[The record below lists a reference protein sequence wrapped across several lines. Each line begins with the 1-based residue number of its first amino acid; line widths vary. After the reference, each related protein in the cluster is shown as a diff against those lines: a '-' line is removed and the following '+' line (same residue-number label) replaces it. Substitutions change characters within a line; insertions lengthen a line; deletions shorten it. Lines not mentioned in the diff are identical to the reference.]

1 MRVPIS
7 WLKEYVDVAL
17 SADDLADLVTNAGL
31 EVEKVEKIGIDGA
44 ELVWDR
50 ERILLGHI
58 LRVEEHPNADTL
70 VLAHVDY
77 GAAEPKVV
85 VTGAP
90 NLKPLVGQGD
100 LADQQLYGA
109 IILEGA
115 TYLNPYKNNKP
126 TTLKGKALRGIY
138 NDSMLCSQVE
148 LGVGDDHD
156 GIMILRKD
164 AQSPKMEAGMPLQD
178 VLGDAVIDIDII
190 PNVARAAS
198 IVGVAREVA
207 ALTGKTMRYPDYNVV
222 QEGASIDGKVKISTE
237 NPDLNPRFVAYLIE
251 GVRVTDDD
259 GAAIPSPWWMQR
271 RLELAGQR
279 PKNVV
284 VDISNYVMLEIGQ
297 PNHTFDY
304 DFLKKRADDYNEGE
318 VHLITRLAHEGETL
332 QTLDGK
338 EHELHPNNI
347 LVTDP
352 AGNLSLGGIMGGLN
366 SEISDSTTN
375 VLLEAAAWNFIN
387 IRHSQRQLTVH
398 SEAGFRFS
406 RGVHPSQALL
416 GAQRAAELLRTLAG
430 GTVAQGHIDEYF
442 AQPDPVR
449 VRLELDYAQKL
460 SGLTLSMADIA
471 ELLKRLEFTIDELNE
486 SYLVTTVPDH
496 RIDVEGPH
504 DLVEEFCRVY
514 GYDNVPSTVIADV
527 LPPQRG
533 NREYEVESRIKDTL
547 AKVGLQEII
556 TYRLTT
562 KEAESKA
569 LLEMKDDRPYIALVN
584 PSTSERVVMRHNLLA
599 SVLEIVADNTRHAE
613 RIAMFEVGH
622 EYIVDEDETLPREE
636 ARLAI
641 VMTGVNS
648 AESWLST
655 PRQLDFYDLKGALDG
670 LFADL
675 HINVRYEAGT
685 HPTFRPGRT
694 AKVYLDGTQ
703 KLLGTVGELH
713 PLVVEQYD
721 MRVNGDQPVIAATLD
736 IAVLI
741 EKAADNFDLANISQY
756 EVIRE
761 DIAVVVDQGRDSA
774 DVTNAI
780 TKAGGFLLKDVT
792 LFDLYTG
799 ENIPAGKKSLAYHL
813 TYQSPNKTLK
823 DKDVVRLRRK
833 IAGTLKATLGAT
845 LRE

>member
-7 WLKEYVDVAL
+7 WLKEYVDVEM
-17 SADDLADLVTNAGL
+17 SADQLADLITNAGL

-50 ERILLGHI
+50 EKILLGQI
-58 LRVEEHPNADTL
+58 LRVENHPNADTL
-70 VLAHVDY
+70 VLAHVEY
-77 GAAEPKVV
+77 GATEPKVV

-90 NLKPLVGQGD
+90 NLKPFVGKGD
-100 LADQQLYGA
+100 LSDQQLYGA

-126 TTLKGKALRGIY
+126 TKLKGKALRGIY

-164 AQSPKMEAGMPLQD
+164 EYSPKMEAGMPLQD

-198 IVGVAREVA
+198 IIGVAREVA
-207 ALTGKTMRYPDYNVV
+207 ALTGKQMRYPDYNVV
-222 QEGASIDGKVKISTE
+222 QEGESIAGKVKISTE
-237 NPDLNPRFVAYLIE
+237 NPELNPRFVAYLIE

-259 GAAIPSPWWMQR
+259 GNAVPSPWWMQR

-279 PKNVV
+279 PRNVV
-284 VDISNYVMLEIGQ
+284 VDISNYVMLEMGQ

-304 DFLKKRADDYNEGE
+304 DFMKKRADEYNDGS
-318 VHLITRLAHEGETL
+318 VHIITRLAHDGETL
-332 QTLDGK
+332 TTLDGK
-338 EHELHPNNI
+338 VHQLHPNNI

-352 AGNLSLGGIMGGLN
+352 AGNLSLGGVMGGLE
-366 SEISDSTTN
+366 SEIEDHTTN

-387 IRHSQRQLTVH
+387 IRHTQRQLAIHT
-398 SEAGFRFS
+398 EAGFRFS

-442 AQPDPVR
+442 APSDPVR
-449 VRLELDYAQKL
+449 VRLNLDYAQKL
-460 SGLTLSMADIA
+460 SGLSLTMADIA
-471 ELLKRLEFTIDELNE
+471 ELLKQLEFEIDELDE
-486 SYLVTTVPDH
+486 DYLVATVPDH
-496 RIDVEGPH
+496 RIDVDGPH

-514 GYDNVPSTVIADV
+514 GYDNVPSTVIADE

-547 AKVGLQEII
+547 VKVGLQEII

-562 KEAESKA
+562 PEAENKA
-569 LLEMKDDRPYIALVN
+569 LLETEDDRPYITLVN

-599 SVLEIVADNTRHAE
+599 SVLEIAADNTRHAN
-613 RIAMFEVGH
+613 RIAIFEAGH
-622 EYIVDEDETLPREE
+622 EYIVDEDEQLPREE
-636 ARLAI
+636 ARLAV

-648 AESWLST
+648 AESWLSL
-655 PRQLDFYDLKGALDG
+655 PRQLDFYDLKGALDS

-675 HINVRYEAGT
+675 HIKVRYEAAT

-703 KLLGTVGELH
+703 KMLGTVGELH
-713 PLVVEQYD
+713 PLVAEQYD
-721 MRVNGDQPVIAATLD
+721 MRVDSEQPVLAATLD
-736 IAVLI
+736 LAALI
-741 EKAADNFDLANISQY
+741 EKAADDFDLATISQY

-761 DIAVVVDQGRDSA
+761 DMAVVVDEGVESA
-774 DVTNAI
+774 DVTNVI
-780 TKAGGFLLKDVT
+780 SKAGGFLLKETT
-792 LFDLYTG
+792 LFDVYTG

-833 IAGTLKATLGAT
+833 IVGSLKARLGAT